1 MNEIQDEYLI
11 FEPKSWTKATIS
23 QWSIEEDELTR
34 RRELEETLLDKQKN
48 WRNKALENLKDD
60 QSFYQKLISTKKLE
74 SYLWNAVKEATL
86 ESLSGILHR
95 HSPEETEE
103 MIEQVLMTPNDD
115 RPFRFGR
122 MEEETQSIYSFQN
135 LMPGQLLPEG
145 NYRAKVTNVTLQTI
159 EDKTD
164 RNYGRKIYIFEVEIA
179 KGQFTGKTAKLPFIA
194 NPVHLDF
201 RMAEETEEIRRLR
214 TEDYGTKLL
223 KTIRN
228 VGVVI
233 TDYQSMVAQTM
244 QVIGNTIE
252 FSINARKQASI
263 DKLIERVKSVD
274 EMLQHTE
281 LPDGNDAAM

>member
-11 FEPKSWTKATIS
+11 FEPKPWTKATIS
-23 QWSIEEDELTR
+23 QWNIEEDELTQ
-34 RRELEETLLDKQKN
+34 RRELEETLLEKQKE

-86 ESLSGILHR
+86 ESLSGILDR

-135 LMPGQLLPEG
+135 LMRGQLLPEG

-159 EDKTD
+159 EDKSD
-164 RNYGRKIYIFEVEIA
+164 RNYGRKIYIFEAEIA
-179 KGQFTGKTAKLPFIA
+179 KGQFTGKTAKIPFIA
-194 NPVHLDF
+194 NPVYLDF
-201 RMAEETEEIRRLR
+201 RMAGETEESRRLGI
-214 TEDYGTKLL
+214 EEYGTRLL

-233 TDYQSMVAQTM
+233 TDYESMVAQTM

-274 EMLQHTE
+274 GMLQHTE
-281 LPDGNDAAM
+281 LPDGNDAPF